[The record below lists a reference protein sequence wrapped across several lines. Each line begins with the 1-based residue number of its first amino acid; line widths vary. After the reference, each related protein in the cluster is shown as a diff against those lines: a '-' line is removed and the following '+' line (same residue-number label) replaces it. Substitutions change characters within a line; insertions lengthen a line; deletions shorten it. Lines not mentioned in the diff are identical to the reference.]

1 MSSFLGFPVLPPVKW
16 GNRNI
21 YFIRVLE
28 LKKHWDRASTGWVGT
43 YEITIFV
50 SQKWSNTGNFIQLNP
65 IVSAQ
70 LVITVVFL
78 FYLIIV
84 FNLNVV

>member
-1 MSSFLGFPVLPPVKW
+1 MSSFLGGPVLPPVKW
-16 GNRNI
+16 GNKNI
-21 YFIRVLE
+21 YFTGVLE
-28 LKKHWDRASTGWVGT
+28 LKRHWESASTGWVGP

-50 SQKWSNTGNFIQLNP
+50 GQKCSNSGNFILFNP

-78 FYLIIV
+78 FYLIKM
-84 FNLNVV
+84 FNLNVI